1 MDTYTT
7 VTQKGQ
13 VTIPIEFRRKLGLE
27 ANSKVKI
34 SMRFNKVQ
42 LQPAVS
48 LDDLFGILKSN
59 KKFDKKKARAAYMP
73 DVLAGKI

>member
-1 MDTYTT
+1 MATYTT
-7 VTQKGQ
+7 ITQKGQ

-48 LDDLFGILKSN
+48 LDDLFGILKSD
-59 KKFDKKKARAAYMP
+59 KKFDKKKAREAYMP

>member
-1 MDTYTT
+1 MATYTT
-7 VTQKGQ
+7 ITQKGQ
-13 VTIPIEFRRKLGLE
+13 VTIPIEFRRKLGLV

>member
-59 KKFDKKKARAAYMP
+59 KKFDKKKARVAYMP

>member
-1 MDTYTT
+1 MNSYST

-13 VTIPIEFRRKLGLE
+13 VTIPIEFRKRLGLE

-34 SMRFNKVQ
+34 SMRLNKVF
-42 LQPAVS
+42 LEPAVS

-59 KKFDKKKARAAYMP
+59 KKFDKKKARDAYMP